1 MGTARGDDMVRL
13 GFLSSSRMVWELL
26 RLVYTGSY
34 ERDLVLILILKCKR
48 RRARGRS
55 GGSEMGLVP
64 AEPQLQQTDGR
75 TDGVSMWVLCAGA
88 GIETW

>member
-13 GFLSSSRMVWELL
+13 GFLSSSRKVWELL

-48 RRARGRS
+48 RRARG
-55 GGSEMGLVP
+55 
-64 AEPQLQQTDGR
+64 
-75 TDGVSMWVLCAGA
+75 
-88 GIETW
+88 